1 MPAWYISLAGSWQIQ
16 KLFPGSGQWGTT
28 GTFQLEHFYKK
39 NVGIKK
45 GECDCGV
52 LTPGVSWWT
61 GVSRLYSQEQ
71 RWFWPLGTAVR
82 FGGVICPMDV

>member
-1 MPAWYISLAGSWQIQ
+1 MPAWYMSLAGSQTNPET
-16 KLFPGSGQWGTT
+16 FPWLWIAGI
-28 GTFQLEHFYKK
+28 FQLEHFYERD
-39 NVGIKK
+39 VGIKK

-61 GVSRLYSQEQ
+61 GMSRLCSQEQ